1 MKIKTF
7 CFAGFLLFSINCL
20 SMTVDRMKV
29 FAECQVAASIVS
41 ADWQIK
47 GDYTQTKY
55 WEKYASNVFSKY
67 VNEVSALDSRGR
79 KIWIQA
85 HDETSKSLINQ
96 YMIVGNSQKQ
106 YALSVLKSQDC
117 SALVS

>member
-1 MKIKTF
+1 MKIKSL
-7 CFAGFLLFSINCL
+7 CFTGFLLFSVNCL

-29 FAECQVAASIVS
+29 FAECQVAANIVS

-67 VNEVSALDSRGR
+67 VNEISVMDSKGR
-79 KIWIQA
+79 KIWIQS

-96 YMIVGNSQKQ
+96 YMIMGNNQMQ
-106 YALSVLKSQDC
+106 YALSTLRSRDC
-117 SALVS
+117 TNLVS